1 MSHTAQLRSRLQ
13 DPDTAN
19 HPETPHRPI
28 PQRRTALPPGVG
40 AVGTAEAFAGGE
52 VTLVEADEA
61 EGETAHG

>member
-1 MSHTAQLRSRLQ
+1 MGHAAQLRSRLKH
-13 DPDTAN
+13 PDTAN
-19 HPETPHRPI
+19 HPEPPHRPI

-40 AVGTAEAFAGGE
+40 AVGAAEAFVGGE